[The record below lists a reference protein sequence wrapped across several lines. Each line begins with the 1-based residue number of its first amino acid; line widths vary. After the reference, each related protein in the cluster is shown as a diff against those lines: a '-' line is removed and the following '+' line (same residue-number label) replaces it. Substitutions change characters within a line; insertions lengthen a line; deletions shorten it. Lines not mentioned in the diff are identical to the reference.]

1 MALQAP
7 ARQNNSG
14 RYDEVLD
21 GAEEECPNVVVYCHE
36 LGRLNRKRIGI
47 RYWSFLFCE
56 LAAKLC
62 VPLFLIRAILRR
74 LLCMYHSSLRCIGQ
88 APVLTKLGISYESR
102 WYRSP

>member
-7 ARQNNSG
+7 ARQNNFR

-21 GAEEECPNVVVYCHE
+21 GAEEECPNVVVYCHKSE
-36 LGRLNRKRIGI
+36 RLIRKRIGI

-56 LAAKLC
+56 LAAEC

-74 LLCMYHSSLRCIGQ
+74 LLHMYHSSL
-88 APVLTKLGISYESR
+88 
-102 WYRSP
+102 

>member
-21 GAEEECPNVVVYCHE
+21 GAVVYYHE

-47 RYWSFLFCE
+47 RYWSLLFS
-56 LAAKLC
+56 
-62 VPLFLIRAILRR
+62 V
-74 LLCMYHSSLRCIGQ
+74 S
-88 APVLTKLGISYESR
+88 
-102 WYRSP
+102 